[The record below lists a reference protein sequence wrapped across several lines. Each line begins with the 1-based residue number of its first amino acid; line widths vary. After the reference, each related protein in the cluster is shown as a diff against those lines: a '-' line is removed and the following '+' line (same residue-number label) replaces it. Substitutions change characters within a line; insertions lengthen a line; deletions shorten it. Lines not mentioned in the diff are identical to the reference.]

1 METIRILENDTIVK
15 HNVTYYRIE
24 RLPSHTLY
32 IEGGFNLGGYI
43 CKESKVEDGGWVSEG
58 VFLTRSTI
66 KEAAVLVNSSIL
78 DREIE
83 VFDSEISGSTSLYWA
98 TDTPGAIIKNSEI
111 SGLEGSN
118 NNIKIS
124 GLEGSNNNIKLI
136 ENSRIIGAWRCSNEY
151 GIEIVDSVIM
161 GSGTVG
167 GQLKGVWKN

>member
-1 METIRILENDTIVK
+1 METIRVIENDTKIK
-15 HNVTYYRIE
+15 HNTTYYRIE
-24 RLPSHTLY
+24 RLPTHPLY
-32 IEGGFNLGGYI
+32 VKSGVNLGGYI

-83 VFDSEISGSTSLYWA
+83 VFDSEISGSTSLSWA

-118 NNIKIS
+118 NNIK
-124 GLEGSNNNIKLI
+124 LI
-136 ENSRIIGAWRCSNEY
+136 ENSRIIGAWKCSNGY
-151 GIEIVDSVIM
+151 GIEIVDSVII
-161 GSGTVG
+161 GSGIVG
-167 GQLKGVWKN
+167 GKLNGVWKS

>member
-1 METIRILENDTIVK
+1 METIRVIENDIKIK
-15 HNVTYYRIE
+15 HNTTYYRIE
-24 RLPSHTLY
+24 RLPAHPLY
-32 IEGGFNLGGYI
+32 VKSGVNLGGYI
-43 CKESKVEDGGWVSEG
+43 CKDSKVEDGGWVSEG

-118 NNIKIS
+118 NNIK
-124 GLEGSNNNIKLI
+124 LI
-136 ENSRIIGAWRCSNEY
+136 ENSRIIGAWKCSNEY
-151 GIEIVDSVIM
+151 GIEIVDSVII
-161 GSGTVG
+161 GSGIVG
-167 GQLKGVWKN
+167 GKLNGVWKS

>member
-1 METIRILENDTIVK
+1 METIRVIENDTKIK
-15 HNVTYYRIE
+15 HNTTYYRIE
-24 RLPSHTLY
+24 RLPTHPLY
-32 IEGGFNLGGYI
+32 VKSGVNLGGYI

-78 DREIE
+78 DREVE

-118 NNIKIS
+118 NNIK
-124 GLEGSNNNIKLI
+124 LI
-136 ENSRIIGAWRCSNEY
+136 ENSRIIGAWKCSNGY
-151 GIEIVDSVIM
+151 GIEIVDSVII
-161 GSGTVG
+161 GSGIVG
-167 GQLKGVWKN
+167 GKLNGVWKS

>member
-1 METIRILENDTIVK
+1 METIRVIENDTKIK
-15 HNVTYYRIE
+15 HNTTYYRIE
-24 RLPSHTLY
+24 RLPTHPLY
-32 IEGGFNLGGYI
+32 VKSGVNLGGYI

-66 KEAAVLVNSSIL
+66 KEAAVLINSSIL

-118 NNIKIS
+118 NNIK
-124 GLEGSNNNIKLI
+124 LI
-136 ENSRIIGAWRCSNEY
+136 ENSRIIGAWKCSNGY
-151 GIEIVDSVIM
+151 GIEIVDSVII
-161 GSGTVG
+161 GSGIVG
-167 GQLKGVWKN
+167 GKLNGVWKN